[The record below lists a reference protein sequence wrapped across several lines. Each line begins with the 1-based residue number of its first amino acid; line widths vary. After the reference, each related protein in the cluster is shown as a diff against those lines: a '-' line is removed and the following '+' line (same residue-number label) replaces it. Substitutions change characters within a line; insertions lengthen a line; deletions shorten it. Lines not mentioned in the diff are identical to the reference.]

1 MMTIELWSTLLPGTS
16 IRHKP
21 TFEKHWSGIRATVRA
36 WLRGESGASMVEFT
50 ITAPLL
56 FLLFFVT
63 VEYGYLKVREIALD
77 RVTDETFRELRLGL
91 ITDANHET
99 VKAAICS
106 KRLAGVVLI
115 DCADNLLL
123 EVRSVP
129 KSDWSIQM
137 NANPNCLDTSPPKD
151 YEPPIDFSPGAQNQ
165 LMIARTCL
173 IQRPL
178 FPPFEWTRALARYD
192 NQGNFAL
199 FSKSAFVNE
208 P

>member
-1 MMTIELWSTLLPGTS
+1 MTIELRNTILPQTS
-16 IRHKP
+16 NRHKLA
-21 TFEKHWSGIRATVRA
+21 FDKRRRRARATVRA
-36 WLRGESGASMVEFT
+36 WLRGASGASMVEFT

-63 VEYGYLKVREIALD
+63 VEFGYLKVREIALD

-91 ITDANHET
+91 ITDANHDT
-99 VKAAICS
+99 VKTAICS

-137 NANPNCLDTSPPKD
+137 NENPNCLDTSPPKD

-178 FPPFEWTRALARYD
+178 FPLFEWTQSLARYD
-192 NQGNFAL
+192 DQGNFAL